1 MSSKGTEKEA
11 LLDSTQNKIKLY
23 SSDESPGSD
32 DSSIGRLQPQVYPVR
47 WWTLFIF
54 SLCIAT
60 QSLCWVIWPPLSNAL
75 LIAHGWDVSAIGMA
89 NAATSVTFL
98 VFALP
103 VMYIVETKGI
113 RVGVLMAYSALVVAC
128 ILWNIS
134 LFTELLWVFAVGSF
148 INGIAPCITVVVP
161 SLFSVTWFPVNQ
173 RTTATSICILS
184 ISVGS
189 VVAFTAGPLIIGCRI
204 TSEAVLFRDNLT
216 DTYIDE
222 IVDGIQNVGYF
233 VLGTSVLGLILTIAH
248 FPAAPPTPPS
258 IAQTVKREDFIVGL
272 KKLKNNYQYWILLVL
287 FNLKDST
294 VFAWFPLIAVHFRGL
309 GLDETTASWICT
321 VATMAA
327 AAGVFII
334 AILADHHYFKR
345 KTKLILKCFTVVSIV
360 LLLILVLIQEKYIP
374 VSERFLVPVLYIL
387 LIGIDVST
395 QSIFPICSE
404 LACEYAYPVYEG
416 LSCTILL
423 IGSNMLQVIIY
434 CLLLVPS
441 LADDTGWMTWQCLFG
456 SIIAMPLLFL
466 LKDDFRRLNLDDK
479 PDTLNKS

>member
-1 MSSKGTEKEA
+1 MSSNGTEKTA
-11 LLDSTQNKIKLY
+11 LLDSTQDKIKLY
-23 SSDESPGSD
+23 ASDESPCSD
-32 DSSIGRLQPQVYPVR
+32 DSATEKLQPKVYPVR

-54 SLCIAT
+54 SFCIAT

-98 VFALP
+98 ILSLP

-113 RVGVLMAYSALVVAC
+113 RVGVLVAYSALTVAC

-134 LFTELLWVFAVGSF
+134 LFTQLFWVFAVGSF
-148 INGIAPCITVVVP
+148 INGIAPCVTVAVP
-161 SLFSVTWFPVNQ
+161 ALFSVTWFPVYQ

-189 VVAFTAGPLIIGCRI
+189 VVAYTAGPLIIGCRI

-216 DTYIDE
+216 DTHIDE

-233 VLGTSVLGLILTIAH
+233 VLGASVLGLILTIAH

-272 KKLKNNYQYWILLVL
+272 KKLKNNYQYWILFVL

-321 VATMAA
+321 VATIAA
-327 AAGVFII
+327 AIGVFII

-345 KTKLILKCFTVVSIV
+345 KTKLILKWFTVASIV
-360 LLLILVLIQEKYIP
+360 LLLILVLIQDKYIP
-374 VSERFLVPVLYIL
+374 VSEGVLVPVLYIL
-387 LIGIDVST
+387 LIGIAVST
-395 QSIFPICSE
+395 QSIFPICAE

-416 LSCTILL
+416 LTCTILL
-423 IGSNMLQVIIY
+423 IGSYMIGIVFY
-434 CLLLVPS
+434 CLLFVPK